1 VRHDVLR
8 DHRAAA
14 DECVLPDAAELMHG
28 AERADRGIVSDLYV
42 AGQCGVVR
50 ENRVRTDMAIV
61 RDVRVGHEEV
71 FVANRRLPATTG
83 GAAVD
88 GDEFAEEVVVADGQ
102 LGVLALV
109 LEVLWRTADRSVAV
123 KLVALA

>member
-1 VRHDVLR
+1 
-8 DHRAAA
+8 
-14 DECVLPDAAELMHG
+14 
-28 AERADRGIVSDLYV
+28 
-42 AGQCGVVR
+42 R

-123 KLVALA
+123 KLVALADRSGSFDARERTDHAAAADGDVRTDDGVRADDDVGREKCV